1 MYPMRINYSYS
12 SEGLHVDEESNVNAS
27 RFFELLKDSDE
38 LLWDEST
45 NHSLL
50 SIVARVFTV
59 KFDYD
64 SMVEWVKNI
73 LPEENRLKENFYTVK
88 SMMKPFDLEY

>member
-1 MYPMRINYSYS
+1 
-12 SEGLHVDEESNVNAS
+12 
-27 RFFELLKDSDE
+27 
-38 LLWDEST
+38 
-45 NHSLL
+45 
-50 SIVARVFTV
+50 VFTV

-88 SMMKPFDLEY
+88 SIYDETIWLRILKNYRQIWNH

>member
-1 MYPMRINYSYS
+1 
-12 SEGLHVDEESNVNAS
+12 
-27 RFFELLKDSDE
+27 
-38 LLWDEST
+38 
-45 NHSLL
+45 
-50 SIVARVFTV
+50 VFTV